1 MKCFW
6 LALSLAIATSATGG
20 VAGAGVA
27 PKPLFR
33 DPVHDGAA
41 DASIVYDRQ
50 ARLWKM
56 FYTNRRA
63 TMRLPD
69 LKDVAWVHGTQ
80 IGIATSRDGLRWSY
94 QGTADLPQACTGIT
108 SWAPE
113 LYYERG
119 TYHMWLTVVPGIFHR
134 WGVPGAEAHIVHLT
148 SRNLSDW
155 ICDKAVKLDAARIID
170 ASVVKLRRGYRMWYK
185 DENAGSLIMA
195 ADSRDLR
202 TWTKVPGGPVSTTPG
217 EGPKAFRFKGYY
229 WLIADAWKGLMVLR
243 SEDALHW
250 TQQDGFILSE
260 PGRTPT
266 DTAAGQ
272 HPDVVVNGDRAFIYY
287 FVHQKNEPEARGD
300 PYWYQRS
307 AIQVAELKYRNGTL
321 SVDREAKVRT
331 TLKAPRD

>member
-1 MKCFW
+1 MKRFW
-6 LALSLAIATSATGG
+6 LALSLAVTTSVTGSA
-20 VAGAGVA
+20 AGAGAA

-41 DASIVYDRQ
+41 DASIVFDRK

-69 LKDVAWVHGTQ
+69 LDDVAWVHGTK
-80 IGIATSRDGLRWSY
+80 IGIATSRDGFHWSY
-94 QGTADLPQACTGIT
+94 LGTADLPQACTGLT

-148 SRNLSDW
+148 SRDLSDW
-155 ICDKAVKLDAARIID
+155 NCDKAVELDADRIID
-170 ASVVKLRRGYRMWYK
+170 ASVIKLRQGYRMWYK

-195 ADSRDLR
+195 ADSTDLQ
-202 TWTKVPGGPVSTTPG
+202 TWTKAPGGPVSATRG

-243 SEDALHW
+243 SNDALHW
-250 TQQDGFILSE
+250 TQQDGFLLSQ
-260 PGRTPT
+260 PGKVRT

-272 HPDVVVNGDRAFIYY
+272 HPDVVVNGNRAFIYY

-300 PYWYQRS
+300 PYWHQRT

-321 SVDREAKVRT
+321 SVDREAQVRAM
-331 TLKAPRD
+331 LKAPRD